1 MGRLLI
7 GLAPPARLAVLLA
20 SLALLLALLLL
31 LTAPARAGVND
42 FEASADVLAVASDGT
57 RSFLDNG
64 LGELRFDD
72 HHEGLQLD
80 NVRFGYKG
88 ELAEIVHFTVQA
100 VSYGDRQSNP
110 LDLTEA
116 FAEIRP
122 FPTGPWRSRLKI
134 GAFYAPISM
143 ENRLQGWRSAYSLS
157 PSAINTWVGEELRT
171 FGAEYDLD
179 WLGRQRGHDWELG
192 VGAAVY
198 GWNESAGQ
206 LMAERGWAI
215 HDRQATVF
223 GKIGEPTGPIFDQR
237 LLSAEGDDRAGYYLD
252 ATASYLDTL
261 ELRALHY
268 DNRAN
273 TDDYSQARNEFPW
286 LTQFDSAG
294 ARWTPSANWTVI
306 SQWLSGRT
314 CVDSEDEFYCWH
326 FDSEFLLAS
335 WSRGPDRISGRYD
348 RFEMHQSL
356 PEGDD
361 DEDSYS
367 DNGHAWTFAYQHE
380 INQHLSL
387 ALEFLQI
394 DSRLPAREEIDAPVY
409 ADEREVQLAFRLQL

>member
-7 GLAPPARLAVLLA
+7 GLALPAMLAALPA
-20 SLALLLALLLL
+20 S
-31 LTAPARAGVND
+31 AGVND
-42 FEASADVLAVASDGT
+42 FDASADVLAVTSDGT
-57 RSFLDNG
+57 RSFLNDG
-64 LGELRFDD
+64 LGELRFDE
-72 HHEGLQLD
+72 HHEGVQLD
-80 NVRFGYKG
+80 NVRFGYHG
-88 ELAEIVHFTVQA
+88 ELAEIVHFTLEA

-122 FPTGPWRSRLKI
+122 YPTGPWRSRLKI

-143 ENRLQGWRSAYSLS
+143 ENRLQGWRSAYSMS

-192 VGAAVY
+192 VGGSVY

-223 GKIGEPTGPIFDQR
+223 GKIGQPDAGPIADQR
-237 LLSAEGDDRAGYYLD
+237 LLTDEGDGRAGYYLD
-252 ATASYLDTL
+252 ATAKYLDTL

-268 DNRAN
+268 DNRAD
-273 TDDYSQARNEFPW
+273 TDSYSESANAFPW

-294 ARWTPSANWTVI
+294 VRWTPTTHWTLI

-314 CVDSEDEFYCWH
+314 CVDSEEETYCWH

-335 WSRGPDRISGRYD
+335 WSQGPDRLSGRYD

-356 PEGDD
+356 PEDD
-361 DEDSYS
+361 AEEDTYS
-367 DNGHAWTFAYQHE
+367 DRGHAWTFAYQRE
-380 INQHLSL
+380 INRYLSL

-394 DSRLPAREEIDAPVY
+394 DSRLPAREEIGAAPM
-409 ADEREVQLAFRLQL
+409 AAERQLELAFRLQL